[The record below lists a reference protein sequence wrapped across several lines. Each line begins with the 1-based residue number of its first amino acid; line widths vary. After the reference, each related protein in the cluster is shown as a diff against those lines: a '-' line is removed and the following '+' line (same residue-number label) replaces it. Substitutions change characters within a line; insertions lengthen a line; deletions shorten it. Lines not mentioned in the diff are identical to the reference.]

1 MALPSTGQLSFSA
14 IATELGVSTPYS
26 LRSMSSLA
34 GKSTPDS
41 VGEFYGYSAAPAT
54 ALLTIYGDFYQ
65 VPSVGDNFIQI
76 TDLATDTIVY
86 EYFAPGSSS
95 NEYLNG
101 VNVNLIIGNNHR
113 FNLFREDINADFAG
127 GTTYLGLNNDSYSI
141 DLMDYQSFDS
151 SANFYCQSTFDS
163 VISDSQNLYMYFTSD
178 YT

>member
-1 MALPSTGQLSFSA
+1 MALPSSGQLAFSA
-14 IATELGVSTPYS
+14 MATELGVAGALS
-26 LRSMSSLA
+26 LRGMSSLA

-54 ALLTIYGDFYQ
+54 ALLTIYGDFYG
-65 VPSVGDNFIQI
+65 VPYVGDNFIQI
-76 TDLATDTIVY
+76 TDLTTDIIVY
-86 EYFAPGSSS
+86 EYFATGGSG
-95 NEYLNG
+95 NEYLDG

-113 FNLFREDINADFAG
+113 FNLFREDLNAQYAG

-141 DLMDYQSFDS
+141 DLSDSQSFTS
-151 SANFYCQSTFDS
+151 GGTPYCQSTFDC